1 MVEMV
6 IEKVGRNPA
15 NPTRLVVLREKDQE
29 RYLVIVIGIAEADS
43 IAIKLYKHTFSRPLT
58 HDLLC
63 NVIETLGAKVVSILI
78 NDLADRTY
86 YARIVLDHDGRHV
99 EIDARPSDAIA
110 LAVRVDAPILVAES
124 VLEAASF
131 TPSKEEDGNG
141 ESEQDRLP
149 DPELEEQLGV
159 FREFINS
166 LDVDDLDKPK
176 KKE

>member
-6 IEKVGRNPA
+6 IESVKRNPA
-15 NPTRLVVLREKDQE
+15 HPTQVVVLREKEQQ

-43 IAIKLYKHTFSRPLT
+43 IAIKLHNRSFSRPLT
-58 HDLLC
+58 HDLLS
-63 NVIETLGAKVVSILI
+63 NVIDALGASVVSILI

-86 YARIVLDHDGRHV
+86 YARIVLDHNGRHV

-124 VLEAASF
+124 VMDAAGV
-131 TPSKEEDGNG
+131 TPVKEDGEG
-141 ESEQDRLP
+141 ESDEERTP
-149 DPELEEQLGV
+149 DPELEERLGV

-166 LDVDDLDKPK
+166 LDIDDLDKPK
-176 KKE
+176 KE

>member
-6 IEKVGRNPA
+6 IESVGRNPA
-15 NPTRLVVLREKDQE
+15 NPTRMVVLREKDQE

-43 IAIKLYKHTFSRPLT
+43 IAIKLHKHTFSRPLT
-58 HDLLC
+58 HDLLST
-63 NVIETLGAKVVSILI
+63 VIEALGATVVSILI

-86 YARIVLDHDGRHV
+86 YARIVLDHNGRHV

-124 VLEAASF
+124 VLEVASF
-131 TPSKEEDGNG
+131 TPAKEDQA
-141 ESEQDRLP
+141 ESEADEERVP
-149 DPELEEQLGV
+149 DPELEERLGV

-176 KKE
+176 KD

>member
-15 NPTRLVVLREKDQE
+15 NPTRLVVLREKEQE

-43 IAIKLYKHTFSRPLT
+43 IAIKLHKHSFSRPLT
-58 HDLLC
+58 HDLLN
-63 NVIETLGAKVVSILI
+63 NVIETLGATVSSILI

-86 YARIVLDHDGRHV
+86 YARIVLDHNGRHV

-131 TPSKEEDGNG
+131 TPPKDGEDGG
-141 ESEQDRLP
+141 DSEQDSEP
-149 DPELEEQLGV
+149 DPELEERLGV

-166 LDVDDLDKPK
+166 LDVDDLEKPK
-176 KKE
+176 QE

>member
-15 NPTRLVVLREKDQE
+15 NPTRLVVLREKDQQ

-43 IAIKLYKHTFSRPLT
+43 IAIKLHKHSFSRPLT
-58 HDLLC
+58 HDLLSS
-63 NVIETLGAKVVSILI
+63 VIEMLGATVVSILI

-86 YARIVLDHDGRHV
+86 YARIVLDHNGRHV

-124 VLEAASF
+124 VLDAASF
-131 TPSKEEDGNG
+131 TPAKEEGGDG
-141 ESEQDRLP
+141 ESGQENAL
-149 DPELEEQLGV
+149 DPKLEEQLGV

-166 LDVDDLDKPK
+166 LDVDDLEKPK
-176 KKE
+176 QE